1 MYILPIFKKGTHPSL
16 SEGGGS
22 VVTNRVLRGVLQRI
36 ACQLTGNGEGGGE
49 LES

>member
-16 SEGGGS
+16 SGGGGS

-36 ACQLTGNGEGGGE
+36 DCQLTGNGEGGGE